1 MEVLTLTAFYFL
13 LLQLVKQAILP
24 RVHGLALKTT
34 VAAVCSFMYLLY
46 LNCSPSL
53 ALSLHTHITKAAS
66 NVITEK
72 P

>member
-1 MEVLTLTAFYFL
+1 MEVVTLTAFYFL
-13 LLQLVKQAILP
+13 LLQLVKQTILP

-34 VAAVCSFMYLLY
+34 VAAVCSFMYLLC

-53 ALSLHTHITKAAS
+53 VLSLHTQITKAAS

-72 P
+72 T

>member
-1 MEVLTLTAFYFL
+1 MEVLTFTAFYFL

-24 RVHGLALKTT
+24 CVHGLALKNT
-34 VAAVCSFMYLLY
+34 VAAICSFMYLLY
-46 LNCSPSL
+46 LNCSPFL
-53 ALSLHTHITKAAS
+53 ALSRHTHITKAAS